1 MKTQPKDIQDI
12 YTPTT
17 KTMTK
22 KLPLM
27 HTLVQY
33 ILEKVKPQS
42 KLEILIDP
50 NQEQIQIILRD
61 LLTPAQVDDILLRYP
76 IGINP
81 YDYQHDLFA
90 HEERFI
96 IY

>member
-1 MKTQPKDIQDI
+1 MN
-12 YTPTT
+12 
-17 KTMTK
+17 K
-22 KLPLM
+22 KLSLM
-27 HTLVQY
+27 YTLVQY

-42 KLEILIDP
+42 ELEILIDP

-61 LLTPAQVDDILLRYP
+61 LLTSPQIDDILLRYP
-76 IGINP
+76 MGINP

-96 IY
+96 IF